1 MIRKTYFA
9 ASKQLCNFQL
19 LATTAEEKMNDLQ
32 PAHSRHLLQAETTVA
47 SCHPG
52 KVIFNKNTGSA
63 SLLVTMLLC
72 EY

>member
-1 MIRKTYFA
+1 
-9 ASKQLCNFQL
+9 
-19 LATTAEEKMNDLQ
+19 MNDLQ